1 MRREG
6 SMAVHTLFH
15 LHRTVRSD
23 FSSVPLY
30 FIKYKSS
37 FYLAVTLL
45 ETAVKVTHAGA
56 ADKTSLQA
64 LRPSQHP
71 RGACCSQ
78 ILSPSCNHQT
88 SQVLAEVSKHCI
100 NKQREKKKA
109 SGWLRLCGWQD
120 TVSVLLYFV
129 CACFN
134 NAYQS
139 NALSGL
145 HDCCDAWA
153 AVQQG
158 KGGVLLGLALSCAV
172 DGAVYVCFIVQ
183 YSCLCF

>member
-1 MRREG
+1 MTSLQEDLRHRRFMRREG

-88 SQVLAEVSKHCI
+88 SQVLAEVSKHKVMLSVGCMTAAMP
-100 NKQREKKKA
+100 E
-109 SGWLRLCGWQD
+109 LLCSRGR
-120 TVSVLLYFV
+120 
-129 CACFN
+129 
-134 NAYQS
+134 
-139 NALSGL
+139 
-145 HDCCDAWA
+145 
-153 AVQQG
+153 
-158 KGGVLLGLALSCAV
+158 GVLLGLALSCAV

>member
-1 MRREG
+1 MTSLQEDLRHGRFMRREG

-100 NKQREKKKA
+100 NKQREKKK
-109 SGWLRLCGWQD
+109 SIWLTQIMRLARHCQC
-120 TVSVLLYFV
+120 SALFCV
-129 CACFN
+129 CVF
-134 NAYQS
+134 
-139 NALSGL
+139 
-145 HDCCDAWA
+145 
-153 AVQQG
+153 
-158 KGGVLLGLALSCAV
+158 
-172 DGAVYVCFIVQ
+172 
-183 YSCLCF
+183 

>member
-1 MRREG
+1 
-6 SMAVHTLFH
+6 MAVHTLFH

-100 NKQREKKKA
+100 NKQREKKKKHLVDSDYA
-109 SGWLRLCGWQD
+109 VGKTLSVFCSILCVCVLIMR
-120 TVSVLLYFV
+120 TKVMLSVGCMTAAMPELL
-129 CACFN
+129 C
-134 NAYQS
+134 S
-139 NALSGL
+139 RGR
-145 HDCCDAWA
+145 
-153 AVQQG
+153 
-158 KGGVLLGLALSCAV
+158 GVLLGLALSCAV